1 MNKLD
6 KLKEENRTAVN
17 EIKLA
22 IRDSARL
29 QNILYNI
36 MVALIVIY
44 SVTIL
49 IIFLLD
55 FGFGFKLLII
65 LGNSLAFSILLLIL
79 YTVKVI
85 TRQLNSNILISALEY
100 ENENK

>member
-85 TRQLNSNILISALEY
+85 TRQLNSNILINALEY